1 MEMASFRALPM
12 FLVDSCAPLPCTKSR
27 RRPATL
33 SFLRGPLRI
42 SATSA
47 LKGLLKRR
55 GRRDTQR
62 TAEKYDCLC
71 KAARLRCLKP

>member
-33 SFLRGPLRI
+33 SFSPRS
-42 SATSA
+42 SAYLCDLCVERA
-47 LKGLLKRR
+47 LK
-55 GRRDTQR
+55 TQR
-62 TAEKYDCLC
+62 SQRYAEDRREI
-71 KAARLRCLKP
+71 RLFVQSRAPALS